1 MNSEIRVGYLIQ
13 GSFSPEHISS
23 ALNIIP
29 SKTWE
34 TGDLISPKAKICYKE
49 SGWLIEESFK
59 LEEKE
64 SNADNADNADQLD
77 ENADAHETLE
87 SLVIKLFAKLKP
99 SWEKLKQ
106 LSNQYEPELSCV
118 IYFSGQIPEVHF
130 SKNIVT
136 LIADLNLSVDIDLYC
151 LRD

>member
-1 MNSEIRVGYLIQ
+1 MKMNSEIRVGYSIQ

-23 ALNIIP
+23 ALNIIQ

-34 TGDLISPKAKICYKE
+34 RGDLIHPKAKICHKE
-49 SGWLIEESFK
+49 SGWLIEESFGF
-59 LEEKE
+59 EEKQ
-64 SNADNADNADQLD
+64 SNADSSDELD
-77 ENADAHETLE
+77 ENTDAHETLE
-87 SLVIKLFAKLKP
+87 SVTIRLFAKLKP
-99 SWEKLKQ
+99 SWEKLKL

-118 IYFSGQIPEVHF
+118 IYFSEQIPEVHF